1 MNNYIGVIFAVG
13 GLGFAFFR
21 PEMVD
26 PVLGLPVGAWVALV
40 GAGVIDPQTLR
51 RK

>member
-1 MNNYIGVIFAVG
+1 MNNWLGIIFAVG

-26 PVLGLPVGAWVALV
+26 PMFNVPVGAWIALV

>member
-1 MNNYIGVIFAVG
+1 MNWIGVIFAVG
-13 GLGFAFFR
+13 GMGFAFFR

-26 PVLGLPVGAWVALV
+26 PVFGLPVGAWIALI
-40 GAGVIDPQTLR
+40 GAGVIDPQILR